1 LDRSLWLLMKL
12 RMFALFRRWKKAVSK
27 PKGIVLA
34 VMSAMIFAPWLF
46 SVFMT
51 SRIGLQTPIEQIER
65 FAPLGIFL
73 FTVWSLMF
81 SAGEQSLY
89 YSPAEV
95 TFLFAGPYRKRQL
108 LGYKLLTTILLC
120 LFSSAFFTLA
130 GRSVSPRMIS
140 AFAGSFLLMLFLQ
153 TLQMVVG
160 LAGSTLGAMAWNQGR
175 RVILLGLL
183 FFVAMALISV
193 GRELGGEGFLKTL
206 EKIERSSV
214 AQTILIPFRWF
225 VLAFTAQRIWPDL
238 VKWASLCGLIDLG
251 LLGLVFALDAGYLEV
266 ASSSSA
272 KRFAKL
278 KRIGGGG
285 GGIRST
291 GTRKVGRFRIKPP
304 NPPWWGGVGPNLWR
318 QMLGAIGDPGR
329 LAGVIL
335 MLGAMPIVMIVLIPK
350 AKPDQASSIS
360 YACMG
365 MIAWL
370 SIVLSMLMPYDFRGD
385 IDLMEELKGLPI
397 KPTRLALGQLL
408 TPTLLASFAQAL
420 TMLIVIIGIGGFN
433 LVSGS
438 FLAFLLPVNFLF
450 YAVENLLFLW
460 FPSRV
465 VAGSFDV
472 MAVGRQVLF
481 MLAKVFGLS
490 IGVGVATIIGLG
502 VYFLLGRNA
511 VAAIGTAWVVMVA
524 VALATLPLV
533 GLAFVKFDVSRDIPA

>member
-1 LDRSLWLLMKL
+1 
-12 RMFALFRRWKKAVSK
+12 
-27 PKGIVLA
+27 
-34 VMSAMIFAPWLF
+34 
-46 SVFMT
+46 
-51 SRIGLQTPIEQIER
+51 
-65 FAPLGIFL
+65 
-73 FTVWSLMF
+73 
-81 SAGEQSLY
+81 
-89 YSPAEV
+89 
-95 TFLFAGPYRKRQL
+95 
-108 LGYKLLTTILLC
+108 
-120 LFSSAFFTLA
+120 
-130 GRSVSPRMIS
+130 
-140 AFAGSFLLMLFLQ
+140 
-153 TLQMVVG
+153 
-160 LAGSTLGAMAWNQGR
+160 
-175 RVILLGLL
+175 
-183 FFVAMALISV
+183 
-193 GRELGGEGFLKTL
+193 
-206 EKIERSSV
+206 
-214 AQTILIPFRWF
+214 
-225 VLAFTAQRIWPDL
+225 
-238 VKWASLCGLIDLG
+238 
-251 LLGLVFALDAGYLEV
+251 
-266 ASSSSA
+266 
-272 KRFAKL
+272 
-278 KRIGGGG
+278 
-285 GGIRST
+285 
-291 GTRKVGRFRIKPP
+291 
-304 NPPWWGGVGPNLWR
+304 
-318 QMLGAIGDPGR
+318 MLGAIGDPGR